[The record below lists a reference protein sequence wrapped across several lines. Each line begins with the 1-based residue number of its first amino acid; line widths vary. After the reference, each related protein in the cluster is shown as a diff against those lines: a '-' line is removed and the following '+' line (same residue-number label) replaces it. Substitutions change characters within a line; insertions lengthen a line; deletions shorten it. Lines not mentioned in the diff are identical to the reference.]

1 LSAGFSA
8 PQKSRPLSVRG
19 DQLGIAVQF
28 GVSALIGLLAWR
40 TLNDTPYNAEDI
52 YTIFKR
58 LSTQGVKRFLTT
70 GLLNAQ
76 RLGA

>member
-19 DQLGIAVQF
+19 DQF

-76 RLGA
+76 RLVA